1 MSAFL
6 GPASPPADGV
16 HGASR
21 HQGDQQQMLG
31 GDKGYGR
38 LLPEVRAVWKLHLW
52 DPLAPVG
59 PYSDVCGKS
68 GALAISFHRKTFSF
82 SLLPQAAMSM

>member
-16 HGASR
+16 RGASH

-38 LLPEVRAVWKLHLW
+38 LLPEVRAVWKL
-52 DPLAPVG
+52 PPSAPVG